1 MRTMFAPITIYTQPG
16 CRPCHRIM
24 QKLDDKGLDYDV
36 VDLTRNE
43 EAKIYVTSVLKAASV
58 PVIVTDHLE
67 PIIGYQPDKLDELI
81 EYYTASETG
90 L

>member
-24 QKLDDKGLDYDV
+24 QKLDDNGLDYDV
-36 VDLTRNE
+36 VDLTRNA
-43 EAKIYVTSVLKAASV
+43 EAKTYVTDVLKASSV
-58 PVIVTDHLE
+58 PIIVTDVLD
-67 PIIGYQPDKLDELI
+67 PIIGYDPTKLDELI
-81 EYYTASETG
+81 EYFTASETG